1 MVIKFTY
8 KKPEIVLF
16 LVFLCLINFSQ
27 AQSYSGVIQVS
38 DSIIFPYYLKL
49 PTKATKGYSVS
60 DMHGTTETLSL
71 ISLKDSGKGII
82 NVEESLAIYTRT
94 NSDDYDDFC
103 KLFFDLKNKDIGS
116 KSMEFDFEAKFN
128 NNTQCAV
135 GLISLEETT
144 NLKNKLDNVKNK
156 IANNKVL
163 KSLSDPSDRDIS
175 VQKIESLQKFSPDN
189 FIDKIELKH
198 EDSIGFL
205 CLSEKQ
211 SIRLNFNRPIEEVER
226 HLKFVTNGRI
236 LKTSNTITFER
247 MDSTQKMVVDI
258 TALDST
264 EPIDFKLNTIENFE
278 LQFFIDLKAADF
290 ISLAF

>member
-1 MVIKFTY
+1 MVINFTY
-8 KKPEIVLF
+8 KKPEIALF

-27 AQSYSGVIQVS
+27 SQSYSGVIQVS

-49 PTKATKGYSVS
+49 PSPTSEGYSVS
-60 DMHGTTETLSL
+60 DMHGSTETLSL
-71 ISLKDSGKGII
+71 ISLKDSGNGII
-82 NVEESLAIYTRT
+82 NVEESFAIYTRT
-94 NSDDYDDFC
+94 NTEDYDDFC
-103 KLFFDLKNKDIGS
+103 KLFFDLKKKDIGS
-116 KSMEFDFEAKFN
+116 KSMEFDFVAKFN

-156 IANNKVL
+156 IANNKLL
-163 KSLSDPSDRDIS
+163 KSFSDPSDRDIS

-189 FIDKIELKH
+189 FIDKIQLKH

-205 CLSEKQ
+205 CLSDKQ
-211 SIRLNFNRPIEEVER
+211 SIRLNFNKPIEEVER
-226 HLKFVTNGRI
+226 HLKFVTNARI

-258 TALDST
+258 TALDTTDS
-264 EPIDFKLNTIENFE
+264 IDFKLNTIENLE

>member
-1 MVIKFTY
+1 
-8 KKPEIVLF
+8 
-16 LVFLCLINFSQ
+16 
-27 AQSYSGVIQVS
+27 
-38 DSIIFPYYLKL
+38 
-49 PTKATKGYSVS
+49 
-60 DMHGTTETLSL
+60 
-71 ISLKDSGKGII
+71 
-82 NVEESLAIYTRT
+82 
-94 NSDDYDDFC
+94 
-103 KLFFDLKNKDIGS
+103 
-116 KSMEFDFEAKFN
+116 MEFDFVAKFN
-128 NNTQCAV
+128 NNTQCAE

-156 IANNKVL
+156 IANNKLL

-189 FIDKIELKH
+189 FIDKIQLKH

-205 CLSEKQ
+205 CLSDKQ

>member
-1 MVIKFTY
+1 MVINFTY
-8 KKPEIVLF
+8 KKPEIELF

-27 AQSYSGVIQVS
+27 SQSYSGVIQVS

-49 PTKATKGYSVS
+49 PSPTSEGYSVS
-60 DMHGTTETLSL
+60 DMHGSTETLSL
-71 ISLKDSGKGII
+71 ISLKDSENGII
-82 NVEESLAIYTRT
+82 KVEESFAIYTRT
-94 NSDDYDDFC
+94 NTEDYDDFC
-103 KLFFDLKNKDIGS
+103 KLFFDLKKKDIGS
-116 KSMEFDFEAKFN
+116 KSMEFDFVAKFN
-128 NNTQCAV
+128 NNTQCAE

-163 KSLSDPSDRDIS
+163 KSFSDPSDRDIS

-189 FIDKIELKH
+189 FIDKIQLKH

-205 CLSEKQ
+205 CLSGKQ
-211 SIRLNFNRPIEEVER
+211 SIRLNFNKPIEEVER
-226 HLKFVTNGRI
+226 HLKFVTNARI
-236 LKTSNTITFER
+236 LKTSNTITLER
-247 MDSTQKMVVDI
+247 MDSTQRMVVDI
-258 TALDST
+258 TALDTTDS
-264 EPIDFKLNTIENFE
+264 IDFKLNTIENLE

>member
-1 MVIKFTY
+1 MVIKIKY

-16 LVFLCLINFSQ
+16 LAFLCLINFSL

-49 PTKATKGYSVS
+49 PTKATNGYSVS
-60 DMHGTTETLSL
+60 DMHGSTETLSL
-71 ISLKDSGKGII
+71 ISLKDSGNGII

-103 KLFFDLKNKDIGS
+103 KLFFDLKKKDIGS

-156 IANNKVL
+156 IANNKLL

-226 HLKFVTNGRI
+226 HLKFVTNARI
-236 LKTSNTITFER
+236 LKSSNIITFER
-247 MDSTQKMVVDI
+247 MDSTQKMVVGI
-258 TALDST
+258 TALDSADS
-264 EPIDFKLNTIENFE
+264 INFKLNTIENLE